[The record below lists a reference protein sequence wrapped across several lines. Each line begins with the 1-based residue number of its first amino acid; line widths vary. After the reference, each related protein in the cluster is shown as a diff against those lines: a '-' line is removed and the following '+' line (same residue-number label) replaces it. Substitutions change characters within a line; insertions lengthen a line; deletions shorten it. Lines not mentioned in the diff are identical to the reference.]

1 MSDVDEEQTTS
12 ASAANDQG
20 PVVMDQPEPG
30 MDIEDL
36 LESDDT
42 GEDSNITLNSI
53 FSLLQKAIECQTQNR
68 PMSSSAGGL
77 SLSNKFARIAN
88 CSDSL
93 PQKTQSGNPATVSGD
108 TSGQPEKQQVNE
120 GIGDS
125 PDDLKT
131 QYDDL
136 LDDMY
141 DEYEPTQK
149 LGPPVNEELCK
160 IFQDLIWGIHKEEKM
175 KDVSENILAPSNI
188 KGLQVNRVNPEIWR
202 EMSHETKTNDLK
214 LQRLQA
220 LLLKSMMLTTNAA
233 EQLFCAKSSGT
244 SSVADIA
251 KIAIKFCAD
260 SAMVL
265 GQLNS
270 DLLDSRREFILPELN
285 SDFRKIVIEKGEHP
299 ELLFG
304 DNLSQK
310 IKDISET
317 NKLGQAVAKRN
328 FVPIKTGPQKS
339 QPFLYRPQ
347 GRPRGRYHKSQTAPY
362 SRQRRG
368 RKQQQGV
375 RRFSQNS
382 SWQTDQRI

>member
-77 SLSNKFARIAN
+77 SLNKFARIAS

-149 LGPPVNEELCK
+149 LGPPVNEKLCK

-175 KDVSENILAPSNI
+175 KDVSGNILAPSNI
-188 KGLQVNRVNPEIWR
+188 KGLQVNRVNP
-202 EMSHETKTNDLK
+202 
-214 LQRLQA
+214 
-220 LLLKSMMLTTNAA
+220 
-233 EQLFCAKSSGT
+233 
-244 SSVADIA
+244 
-251 KIAIKFCAD
+251 
-260 SAMVL
+260 
-265 GQLNS
+265 
-270 DLLDSRREFILPELN
+270 
-285 SDFRKIVIEKGEHP
+285 
-299 ELLFG
+299 
-304 DNLSQK
+304 
-310 IKDISET
+310 
-317 NKLGQAVAKRN
+317 
-328 FVPIKTGPQKS
+328 
-339 QPFLYRPQ
+339 
-347 GRPRGRYHKSQTAPY
+347 
-362 SRQRRG
+362 
-368 RKQQQGV
+368 
-375 RRFSQNS
+375 
-382 SWQTDQRI
+382 

>member
-20 PVVMDQPEPG
+20 PIVMDQPEPG

-36 LESDDT
+36 LQSDDT

-77 SLSNKFARIAN
+77 SLSNKFARIVS

-149 LGPPVNEELCK
+149 LGPPVNEKLCK
-160 IFQDLIWGIHKEEKM
+160 IFQDLIWGIHKEEEM
-175 KDVSENILAPSNI
+175 KDVSVNILAPSNI

-220 LLLKSMMLTTNAA
+220 LLLKSMMLTTNVA

-251 KIAIKFCAD
+251 KIAIKFFTD

-299 ELLFG
+299 ELPFG

-328 FVPIKTGPQKS
+328 FVPIKTGPQNS

-362 SRQRRG
+362 SHQRRG
-368 RKQQQGV
+368 RKQQQEV

>member
-1 MSDVDEEQTTS
+1 
-12 ASAANDQG
+12 
-20 PVVMDQPEPG
+20 
-30 MDIEDL
+30 
-36 LESDDT
+36 
-42 GEDSNITLNSI
+42 
-53 FSLLQKAIECQTQNR
+53 
-68 PMSSSAGGL
+68 
-77 SLSNKFARIAN
+77 
-88 CSDSL
+88 
-93 PQKTQSGNPATVSGD
+93 
-108 TSGQPEKQQVNE
+108 
-120 GIGDS
+120 
-125 PDDLKT
+125 
-131 QYDDL
+131 
-136 LDDMY
+136 
-141 DEYEPTQK
+141 
-149 LGPPVNEELCK
+149 
-160 IFQDLIWGIHKEEKM
+160 M

-220 LLLKSMMLTTNAA
+220 LLLKSMMLTTNVA
-233 EQLFCAKSSGT
+233 EQLFCTKSSGT

-251 KIAIKFCAD
+251 KIAIKFYAD
-260 SAMVL
+260 LAMVL

-270 DLLDSRREFILPELN
+270 DLLDSRREFILPELT

-310 IKDISET
+310 IKDMSET

-328 FVPIKTGPQKS
+328 FVPIKTGP
-339 QPFLYRPQ
+339 
-347 GRPRGRYHKSQTAPY
+347 HPY

>member
-1 MSDVDEEQTTS
+1 MSDVDEVQTTS

-36 LESDDT
+36 SESDDT

-53 FSLLQKAIECQTQNR
+53 FFLLQKAIECQTQNR

-77 SLSNKFARIAN
+77 SLSNKFASIAS

-149 LGPPVNEELCK
+149 LGPPVNEKLCK
-160 IFQDLIWGIHKEEKM
+160 IF
-175 KDVSENILAPSNI
+175 
-188 KGLQVNRVNPEIWR
+188 
-202 EMSHETKTNDLK
+202 
-214 LQRLQA
+214 
-220 LLLKSMMLTTNAA
+220 
-233 EQLFCAKSSGT
+233 
-244 SSVADIA
+244 
-251 KIAIKFCAD
+251 
-260 SAMVL
+260 
-265 GQLNS
+265 
-270 DLLDSRREFILPELN
+270 
-285 SDFRKIVIEKGEHP
+285 
-299 ELLFG
+299 
-304 DNLSQK
+304 
-310 IKDISET
+310 
-317 NKLGQAVAKRN
+317 
-328 FVPIKTGPQKS
+328 
-339 QPFLYRPQ
+339 
-347 GRPRGRYHKSQTAPY
+347 
-362 SRQRRG
+362 
-368 RKQQQGV
+368 
-375 RRFSQNS
+375 
-382 SWQTDQRI
+382 